1 MLVILDNIEFG
12 GFCFLLVVFLLLY
25 GVFGYFKSI
34 CYVFVIFGNLYFSFN
49 LIFYIIINFFCVFK
63 YKIVYYIEKYL

>member
-1 MLVILDNIEFG
+1 MNKLIDCFLFLVFYFFLNYFMLVILDNIDFG

-34 CYVFVIFGNLYFSFN
+34 CYIFVIF
-49 LIFYIIINFFCVFK
+49 
-63 YKIVYYIEKYL
+63 